1 MERVEYSEKQ
11 GGGGGGLSLSLSVVF
26 FKERCVPNVL
36 CRCCFCR
43 KSGDTRSLKGFWD
56 WIKDVLRGKG
66 KEKVLKV
73 IERNGCERNSLF
85 LSMFHQTNLYSD
97 RYLVLFSFIIQRNLL
112 LLYTRD
118 IFLKSIQV
126 LFLLNKIL
134 QFVGYIIMICM
145 DFYHVAFIIFKLLI
159 DKLFRINFASTIWLI
174 LLFQKYG
181 QVLFTVFTQIL
192 DLRTS
197 YISFVENLKI
207 FSINFVEW
215 TNNTKS
221 EKQLVRR
228 NGEQTRSFSSILRS
242 LCNFTHVVCG
252 IYNVKYLLKRE
263 IVC

>member
-1 MERVEYSEKQ
+1 MKITRPMEQVEYSEKQ

-112 LLYTRD
+112 LYCTHE
-118 IFLKSIQV
+118 IF
-126 LFLLNKIL
+126 FKI
-134 QFVGYIIMICM
+134 
-145 DFYHVAFIIFKLLI
+145 HTSFIFIK
-159 DKLFRINFASTIWLI
+159 
-174 LLFQKYG
+174 
-181 QVLFTVFTQIL
+181 
-192 DLRTS
+192 
-197 YISFVENLKI
+197 
-207 FSINFVEW
+207 
-215 TNNTKS
+215 
-221 EKQLVRR
+221 
-228 NGEQTRSFSSILRS
+228 
-242 LCNFTHVVCG
+242 
-252 IYNVKYLLKRE
+252 
-263 IVC
+263 